1 MNNELEN
8 FDNNNNNN
16 NNNQIE
22 EDSGRT
28 ALKIIFILA
37 FFLSSIDLMEIYY
50 SYLSLSEYSNTLL
63 PEVFDNCVKYHIISQ
78 IFYTLFA
85 ALAGISA
92 CLMSIGLLINYQ
104 IFALKLLDSF
114 LYYNFY
120 CFGPLLLGSSILA
133 FIYFPNI
140 IYTCDTDDYTKQYLN
155 ISTVISVFIG
165 FLISLLITFGYT
177 GINSFEYFNN
187 SIRFNNEGN
196 YFLGKLFWKY
206 VFNRATTEINRNFNN
221 ENEVRQEELNEALNN
236 SLEN

>member
-1 MNNELEN
+1 MNNEIEN
-8 FDNNNNNN
+8 FDNNNN

-140 IYTCDTDDYTKQYLN
+140 IYNCDTDDYTKQYLN
-155 ISTVISVFIG
+155 ISTVISIFFG
-165 FLISLLITFGYT
+165 FLISLLISFEYT

-187 SIRFNNEGN
+187 SIILIMKVIIFWGN
-196 YFLGKLFWKY
+196 YFGNMCL
-206 VFNRATTEINRNFNN
+206 I
-221 ENEVRQEELNEALNN
+221 EL
-236 SLEN
+236 